1 MSDKTELH
9 CHTAEVSDCAT
20 ASAEWVV
27 NKYIETGYDTLFIT
41 NHMSR
46 HTFGIG
52 KQQKYHGGENW
63 NEKMD
68 FYFEGFRLVTEIA
81 KDKNLNILLGVEL
94 NSNTDGNDYLIY
106 GLDEEFYR
114 SFPDILD
121 APLKDVIG
129 KVHKAGGLFFQ
140 PHPFRNSIKI
150 KKPAM
155 LDGIEAFN
163 GHIGH
168 DSRNDIAN
176 MWADKYGL
184 MKLSGSDMHHEKH
197 TPNGGILT
205 DMPITSEKQL
215 VEILKS
221 GSYTPLHIGE
231 DPVIT
236 QN

>member
-1 MSDKTELH
+1 MAYKTELH

-27 NKYIETGYDTLFIT
+27 NKYIENGYDTLFIT
-41 NHMSR
+41 NHLSR
-46 HTFGIG
+46 FTFEDG
-52 KQQKYHGGENW
+52 KKQKYNGSADW

-68 FYFEGFRLVTEIA
+68 FYFEGFRLVRDIA
-81 KDKNLNILLGVEL
+81 RERNLNILLGVEL
-94 NSNTDGNDYLIY
+94 RSNTDENDYLIH

-114 SFPDILD
+114 NFPDILD
-121 APLKDVIG
+121 APLKQVIG
-129 KVHKAGGLFFQ
+129 RVHEAGGLFFQ
-140 PHPFRNSIKI
+140 PHPFRNSITI

-176 MWADKYGL
+176 LWADKYGL
-184 MKLSGSDMHHEKH
+184 IKLSGSDMHHEIH

-205 DMPITSEKQL
+205 DVPITSEKQL

-221 GSYTPLHIGE
+221 GNYTPLHIGE
-231 DPVIT
+231 DPVIKST
-236 QN
+236 